1 MSPDYRIISIGTL
14 DVHPLW
20 DERVEVRTGHVTTT
34 LITAGEAKILVNP
47 SLPVAALV
55 ARMCERTSVK
65 PRQIT
70 HVFLTSFARDGR
82 RALEAFSG
90 AEWLIW
96 EPERAVAASALES
109 GLHEAK
115 EASETDLADHYEQ
128 ELGLL
133 GRCQTA
139 PDHLTPGVD
148 LFPLPG
154 VTPGTCGLLLPLPR
168 TTVLICGDAVATIE
182 HLEQGKVLPHCH
194 DIEQAQGSFAE
205 AVEIAD
211 LLILGRDNIAPNP
224 LRM

>member
-1 MSPDYRIISIGTL
+1 MSPHYRIISIGTL
-14 DVHPLW
+14 DAHPLW
-20 DERVEVRTGHVTTT
+20 DERVEVRTGHATTT
-34 LITAGEAKILVNP
+34 LVTAGEAQILVNP
-47 SLPVAALV
+47 TLPVPALV

-70 HVFLTSFARDGR
+70 HVFLTSVARDGR

-90 AEWLIW
+90 ADWLIS

-109 GLHEAK
+109 GLHDAQ

-139 PDHLTPGVD
+139 PDQLAPGVD

-194 DIEQAQGSFAE
+194 DIERAQESFTE